1 MRNKYFWAAI
11 FWTVLIT
18 VACLMSADNFSD
30 LEKVEMPAKDKLL
43 HGLFYFVFT
52 ILWSFGLKTVKV
64 SDPASQRR
72 IAFSIAV
79 SYGILMEIFQWSM
92 DNDRSAEVYDALA
105 NSIGAAIAVLVLWYY
120 QKKKINRRSP
130 AY

>member
-1 MRNKYFWAAI
+1 
-11 FWTVLIT
+11 
-18 VACLMSADNFSD
+18 MSADNFSD